1 MHGLKNKGQG
11 LVTSLDGTNS
21 RSIQTL
27 TDREGVITTR
37 SNRMKFRL
45 RIGIIAKK
53 FKMMRTLFFS
63 DVFMDIAVD
72 RS

>member
-1 MHGLKNKGQG
+1 M
-11 LVTSLDGTNS
+11 TSLDGTNS

-45 RIGIIAKK
+45 QIGIIAKK